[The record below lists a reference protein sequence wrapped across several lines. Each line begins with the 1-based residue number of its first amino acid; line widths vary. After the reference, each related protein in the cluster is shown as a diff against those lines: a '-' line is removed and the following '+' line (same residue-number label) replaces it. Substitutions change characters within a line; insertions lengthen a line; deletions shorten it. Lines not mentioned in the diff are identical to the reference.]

1 MLCMCLTQQEYIVQV
16 CKSAQVL
23 SGQGMEIAMCIYG
36 SLFVVL
42 FTLAHSRVAG
52 GLLVKALDCG
62 LKGPGSLAAEFYFSS
77 GCTQPYLKY

>member
-1 MLCMCLTQQEYIVQV
+1 MQV

-23 SGQGMEIAMCIYG
+23 SRQMCIYG

-42 FTLAHSRVAG
+42 FTLVHSRVAG

-62 LKGPGSLAAEFYFSS
+62 SEGPGSLPAEFYFSS